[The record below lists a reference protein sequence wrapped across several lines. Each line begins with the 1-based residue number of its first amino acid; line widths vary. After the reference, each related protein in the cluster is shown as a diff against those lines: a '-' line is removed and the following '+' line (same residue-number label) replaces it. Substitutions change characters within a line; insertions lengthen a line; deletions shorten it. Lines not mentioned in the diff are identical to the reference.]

1 MNSGGSYAMGSDINM
16 LPSELELSKG
26 AHLNFQD
33 YSVNI
38 LKL

>member
-1 MNSGGSYAMGSDINM
+1 MGSDVNM
-16 LPSELELSKG
+16 LPSELELSRE

>member
-1 MNSGGSYAMGSDINM
+1 MGSDINM
-16 LPSELELSKG
+16 LPSELEFSKE
-26 AHLNFQD
+26 ARLNFQD